1 MGIAEGVALQGGLP
15 QAGHRE
21 ISLKMLDFNVL
32 RFFYLDFW
40 GIFGVFKNAT
50 YILND

>member
-1 MGIAEGVALQGGLP
+1 MQGVDFHGDTP
-15 QAGHRE
+15 QPGHKK